1 MAASHLV
8 FDFEALNQ
16 VVRQLQATGAI
27 LKDINTGLVDFLSN
41 REGREVYLCWRY
53 NESHIAYWHEID
65 AGFSGRQMI

>member
-41 REGREVYLCWRY
+41 REGSEVYLCWRY
-53 NESHIAYWHEID
+53 GEDQIAFWHEID
-65 AGFSGRQMI
+65 SGFSGRQAL